1 MAVTDLDKIVYKL
14 NAKYKSKGILDE
26 DLTNGYVNAISYAIF
41 QMGDFLKAREWI
53 KKTFEKVT
61 NTVKAAGFKD
71 VWDLEQRTWGNQT
84 YLMDGFYNLCLLNSF
99 WDFECFIF
107 YMERDRPQIKRFYLP
122 RINPLHT
129 VLGDLED
136 LANRKIKFYGL
147 SLPARTG
154 KALDYNTPILTRNG
168 WKKHGELTIADE
180 VLGIDGKFKRI
191 LAIHN
196 PCDMEYKVTFS
207 DGEKIICHGRH
218 EWVVKDRWKRK
229 TITIETQ
236 DMVGKCIDKDG
247 HRRFVMPYNEV
258 IEGENKDL
266 SVDPYMLGVWLGDGR
281 NTNPDIAMAAEDYPV
296 VEHILEKG
304 YEFAWTTTHKTT
316 DVKHYAFKNLRFE
329 LQKYDMCHSRR
340 TTPKHIPA
348 EYLTASK
355 SQRMELLAGLLD
367 TDGSLRAKEHRYTFS
382 TTEPQLRD
390 DFISLVHTFGWRTCV
405 VSYPPKVSS
414 SGIHGRKW
422 VYTIGFN
429 PTEYIPCQL
438 KRKQLRDFS
447 VRKNI
452 TIENI
457 EPCKGKGNC
466 ITVEDGI
473 YLAGKTLKPTHNST
487 LCIFFLTWV
496 AMRRP
501 NSHSAMGGHSGVLT
515 KGFYKE
521 LMNLFDSAEYRFGEI
536 YQFWHEKEQKVIQD
550 KSAEDLTINLGKP
563 DRFSTLTC
571 RSIDAT
577 WTGAVDVSWDGILY
591 VDDLVRDREH
601 SLSPTRMENTWQE
614 YLNKMV
620 DRKSGFNPEKID
632 LGYDMDVCFDFDG
645 ACELMVGTLWNV
657 YDPLYRMETL
667 YGNDPLY
674 RFRKIP
680 ALNEDDESNF
690 NYTVNGFTT
699 DYYREMRERLDDPEW
714 MAKYQQ
720 APYVR
725 EGILIN
731 KNELNYFNGE
741 ITETIQ
747 KIVGILDPAV
757 GGGDYLSMVVIAEGK
772 KKYVI
777 DWVYSKE
784 TKGKTIPELC
794 AKIMAHNIT
803 EVHYERNGIG
813 RVFDDELTQAL
824 HNRGHFRTKM
834 TSFAAP
840 EGMSKE
846 EKIIGYSDWIKS
858 NLYFIDETAK
868 STTYTRS
875 NSYQLALNHVFIY
888 TTVGKN
894 KWDDAIDNLA
904 QAGRVYE
911 KQRNGTVDIILNP
924 FARY

>member
-1 MAVTDLDKIVYKL
+1 VAVTDLDKIVYKL

-41 QMGDFLKAREWI
+41 QIGDFLKAREWI

-154 KALDYNTPILTRNG
+154 K
-168 WKKHGELTIADE
+168 
-180 VLGIDGKFKRI
+180 
-191 LAIHN
+191 
-196 PCDMEYKVTFS
+196 
-207 DGEKIICHGRH
+207 
-218 EWVVKDRWKRK
+218 
-229 TITIETQ
+229 
-236 DMVGKCIDKDG
+236 
-247 HRRFVMPYNEV
+247 
-258 IEGENKDL
+258 
-266 SVDPYMLGVWLGDGR
+266 
-281 NTNPDIAMAAEDYPV
+281 
-296 VEHILEKG
+296 
-304 YEFAWTTTHKTT
+304 
-316 DVKHYAFKNLRFE
+316 
-329 LQKYDMCHSRR
+329 
-340 TTPKHIPA
+340 
-348 EYLTASK
+348 
-355 SQRMELLAGLLD
+355 
-367 TDGSLRAKEHRYTFS
+367 
-382 TTEPQLRD
+382 
-390 DFISLVHTFGWRTCV
+390 
-405 VSYPPKVSS
+405 
-414 SGIHGRKW
+414 
-422 VYTIGFN
+422 
-429 PTEYIPCQL
+429 
-438 KRKQLRDFS
+438 
-447 VRKNI
+447 
-452 TIENI
+452 
-457 EPCKGKGNC
+457 
-466 ITVEDGI
+466 
-473 YLAGKTLKPTHNST
+473 ST

-521 LMNLFDSAEYRFGEI
+521 LMNLFDSAEYRFAEI
-536 YQFWHEKEQKVIQD
+536 YKFWHEKEQKVIQD

-747 KIVGILDPAV
+747 KIVGVLDPAV
-757 GGGDYLSMVVIAEGK
+757 GGGDYLSMVVIAECPK

-794 AKIMAHNIT
+794 AKIISHNIS

-858 NLYFIDETAK
+858 NLYFIDESAK

-911 KQRNGTVDIILNP
+911 KARNGTVDIILNP